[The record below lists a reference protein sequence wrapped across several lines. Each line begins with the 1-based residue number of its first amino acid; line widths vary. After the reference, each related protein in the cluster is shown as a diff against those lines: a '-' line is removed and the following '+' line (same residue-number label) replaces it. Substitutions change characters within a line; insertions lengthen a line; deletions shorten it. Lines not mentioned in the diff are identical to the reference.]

1 MDKEVK
7 MWDVFTGLD
16 ALVKNMMTSLRA
28 VGELQNSA
36 IRERHWEEVMVATQV
51 RFVFVTIFFV
61 LSFHRMLRSQLTF

>member
-51 RFVFVTIFFV
+51 SFVFVTIFF
-61 LSFHRMLRSQLTF
+61 